1 MLLGTPLLS
10 SAEEQEIKN
19 AIRAQA
25 KYAEYREAF
34 EDIDQH
40 LLTNKREGLTKDVT
54 VLSLYNRCNQDIDA
68 AKKEALRGKYP
79 ESGDEQQAAAPS
91 LTFAY
96 SSAPKPV
103 SPPSAPLESSQAK
116 ELDARPMR
124 SGATSQRA
132 KKNGCCNLL

>member
-10 SAEEQEIKN
+10 SAEEQEIKK

-34 EDIDQH
+34 EEIDQL
-40 LLTNKREGLTKDVT
+40 LLTDKREGLTKDVT

-68 AKKEALRGKYP
+68 AKKAALRGKQP
-79 ESGDEQQAAAPS
+79 EDGDEPAPAPS

-103 SPPSAPLESSQAK
+103 SPQSVALESSPAK
-116 ELDARPMR
+116 ELSARPIG
-124 SGATSQRA
+124 SGAPSKRT

>member
-25 KYAEYREAF
+25 KYAEHREAF
-34 EDIDQH
+34 EEIDQH

-68 AKKEALRGKYP
+68 AKKVALRGKHP
-79 ESGDEQQAAAPS
+79 EIGDEQAAAPS

-96 SSAPKPV
+96 SSASKPV
-103 SPPSAPLESSQAK
+103 SPQSAPLESSQAK
-116 ELDARPMR
+116 ELDVRPIG